1 MFFFTKVLNLDS
13 SKSIDLIIISPIFD
27 SYRGDLG
34 SLNHLKVKPSNFLNL
49 FS

>member
-34 SLNHLKVKPSNFLNL
+34 SLNQLKFPTF
-49 FS
+49 